1 MSGFFFGST
10 DYNEHYFIDVHKVKG
25 YIEDILL
32 PLFDKLKDNEGIYFE
47 IFY

>member
-1 MSGFFFGST
+1 MSGFFFGNT
-10 DYNEHYFIDVHKVKG
+10 DYNEYYFIDVSKVKG